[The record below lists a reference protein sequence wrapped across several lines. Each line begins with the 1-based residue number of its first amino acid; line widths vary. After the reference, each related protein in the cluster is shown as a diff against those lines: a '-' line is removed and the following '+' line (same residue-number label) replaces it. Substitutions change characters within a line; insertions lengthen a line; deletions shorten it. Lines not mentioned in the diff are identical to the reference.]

1 MNMSEAVRSVLSK
14 YATFSGRAGR
24 PEFWWWVLASLLA
37 SIVVNLLDYAIGM
50 GDVRPLS
57 AIYGLAILLPQLAV
71 SVRRLHDADR
81 TGWWLL
87 LALVPI
93 IGWLVLIWFYIQR
106 GTEGTN
112 RFG

>member
-1 MNMSEAVRSVLSK
+1 MSEAVRSVLSK
-14 YATFSGRAGR
+14 YTTFSGRAGR

-37 SIVVNLLDYAIGM
+37 SVVVNLLDYAIGM
-50 GDVRPLS
+50 GDVMPLS
-57 AIYGLAILLPQLAV
+57 SIYGLAILLPQLAV
-71 SVRRLHDADR
+71 SARRLHDIDR

-93 IGWLVLIWFYIQR
+93 IGWLVLIWFYIQPSTP
-106 GTEGTN
+106 GAN